1 MCVRVRSNSRHFDL
15 FATLVCGKGF
25 FPCEPFRPNCPAQ
38 GRPSRPGPV
47 PIDAYWRRAPFKP
60 GTDPGSDSEI
70 RRNRARKIFPR
81 QERNFLWR
89 LRRRRTS
96 SKSRANDVQ
105 EREREESRGAV
116 RATCVCRIFVVFREK
131 ENRDVAEKLDQ
142 AKIVKTK
149 TIGNFPHKHK
159 NKTLRENSLNATVV
173 RMIGRHGPACRQN
186 HVPATR
192 RKAPSMR

>member
-25 FPCEPFRPNCPAQ
+25 FPCDPFRPNCPAQ

-105 EREREESRGAV
+105 ERERGVARRGASNV
-116 RATCVCRIFVVFREK
+116 CVSNFRCVSGK
-131 ENRDVAEKLDQ
+131 GKSRRRGKTGPGENRQNKNNRKFSPQTQKL
-142 AKIVKTK
+142 K
-149 TIGNFPHKHK
+149 
-159 NKTLRENSLNATVV
+159 LRENSLNATVV